1 MRQGRREDI
10 KRGATRVTA
19 VDGKREAYIEDKYEN
34 YGGKK
39 GRKKRERER
48 GGRSG
53 ESNVKKRGKDE
64 RREESV
70 LGRGSCQGVHRCRS
84 RLFILPVALTMSEK
98 ERRRNRERGAEGVRG
113 RMENKN
119 GETKKGERKEVAEKK
134 EEGKSSVQFRP
145 MGKMRRV
152 RRNKTSSKRIMPFGG
167 CARARALLRGHRSL
181 QPIENKA

>member
-1 MRQGRREDI
+1 MRGD
-10 KRGATRVTA
+10 KG
-19 VDGKREAYIEDKYEN
+19 DGGGWKEKSSIEDKYEN

-39 GRKKRERER
+39 RREGRGRE
-48 GGRSG
+48 GGGEG
-53 ESNVKKRGKDE
+53 ESNVKKKRGKDE
-64 RREESV
+64 RREEGV

-167 CARARALLRGHRSL
+167 CARARVRSSTW
-181 QPIENKA
+181 PS

>member
-1 MRQGRREDI
+1 MERE
-10 KRGATRVTA
+10 
-19 VDGKREAYIEDKYEN
+19 EYISKINMKTTE
-34 YGGKK
+34 GKK
-39 GRKKRERER
+39 GERRERER
-48 GGRSG
+48 EGRSG

-64 RREESV
+64 RREKSV

-167 CARARALLRGHRSL
+167 CARARSSTRPS
-181 QPIENKA
+181 